1 MSVTLTLGN
10 MLPQEFQGGGG
21 GHNYIVKLCITILQL
36 EMQVRQFL

>member
-10 MLPQEFQGGGG
+10 MLPQEFQGGG